1 MARGEAEQGW
11 GALQKGADRAP
22 APKGAAAAAAPDDLR
37 QALGRAQ
44 AEAARLRK
52 RSRALELELELE
64 RLRQAIAAEAAKNSA
79 LQAVLDTNHA
89 GRGARIASSSGA
101 PAIASGAGEFGAALA
116 EAAAGGEAAGGEAGG
131 EAGDAAGTEG
141 EPSARPW
148 LSQSFRAAQSAT
160 V

>member
-52 RSRALELELELE
+52 RSRALELELE